1 MGNLSD
7 TKAGMGDFVPDNPTA
22 TRGWS
27 GLTTTHRIGRGR
39 RGLVTIDTGESVQP
53 ALAPEGRSA
62 ALRKIALHQCLRQLR
77 EEDGGHG
84 RLAHATPKTTL
95 AGMGQEKTL
104 LGTSDAHITKPPFL
118 LKGRRVVQ
126 GAVTREKTLL

>member
-7 TKAGMGDFVPDNPTA
+7 TEAGMGDHVPDNPTA

-27 GLTTTHRIGRGR
+27 GLTTTHRIGRDR
-39 RGLVTIDTGESVQP
+39 QGLVTIDTGESIQP

-77 EEDGGHG
+77 KEDGGDG

-95 AGMGQEKTL
+95 ACVGEEKTL
-104 LGTSDAHITKPPFL
+104 LGAGDSDITKPPFL
-118 LKGRRVVQ
+118 FQGCRVIQ
-126 GAVTREKTLL
+126 GAITREEPLL